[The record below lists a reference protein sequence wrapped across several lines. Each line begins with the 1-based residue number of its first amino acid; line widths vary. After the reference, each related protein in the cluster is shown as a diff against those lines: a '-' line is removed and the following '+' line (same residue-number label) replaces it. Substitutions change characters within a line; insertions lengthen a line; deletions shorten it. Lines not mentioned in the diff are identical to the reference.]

1 VARYRNRHTFSPAK
15 LAARRVCE
23 QDVCGG
29 PLKKFGPSS
38 ALTLIFNL
46 LEESSWHWFVDMQ
59 QPALPLVVRLVIPDN
74 DYKVVMN
81 SVYNSIYYSLRVYL
95 VSPN

>member
-1 VARYRNRHTFSPAK
+1 
-15 LAARRVCE
+15 
-23 QDVCGG
+23 
-29 PLKKFGPSS
+29 
-38 ALTLIFNL
+38 
-46 LEESSWHWFVDMQ
+46 VDMQ

-95 VSPN
+95 VSSTKI